1 MRSILTVIVLAVATL
16 SFNQSAFAGYHSCT
30 TSCYGNTCTTNCY

>member
-1 MRSILTVIVLAVATL
+1 MKKIIVAAVLAIAALAFT
-16 SFNQSAFAGYHSCT
+16 QEAFAGYHSCT

>member
-1 MRSILTVIVLAVATL
+1 MRSIIAAIAVVVALVATVP
-16 SFNQSAFAGYHSCT
+16 AYAGYHSCT